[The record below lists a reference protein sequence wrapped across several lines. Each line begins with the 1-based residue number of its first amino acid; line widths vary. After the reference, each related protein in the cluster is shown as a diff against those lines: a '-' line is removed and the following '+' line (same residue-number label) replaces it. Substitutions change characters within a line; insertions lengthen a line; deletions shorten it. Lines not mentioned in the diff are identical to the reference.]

1 MRISDWSSDVCSS
14 DLFVTQNPGDLPDA
28 VLGQLGN
35 RVQHALRAFTPRDRK
50 AVQTAADTFRQNPG
64 FDARTAIT
72 ELRVGEALVSTLQ
85 AKGVPSVVQRSLIR
99 PPASRLGAVTP
110 AERRSEGHTSEL
122 PSLMRISYAG
132 FCLK

>member
-35 RVQHALRAFTPRDRK
+35 RVQHALRAFTPPDRK
-50 AVQTAADTFRQNPG
+50 AMQTAADTFRQNPG

-72 ELRVGEALVSTLQ
+72 ALRVGESLVSTLPAQ
-85 AKGVPSVVQRSLIR
+85 GVPPVAPPSMTRPHASRPGAVR
-99 PPASRLGAVTP
+99 PPPRPAPRTASVR
-110 AERRSEGHTSEL
+110 
-122 PSLMRISYAG
+122 
-132 FCLK
+132 